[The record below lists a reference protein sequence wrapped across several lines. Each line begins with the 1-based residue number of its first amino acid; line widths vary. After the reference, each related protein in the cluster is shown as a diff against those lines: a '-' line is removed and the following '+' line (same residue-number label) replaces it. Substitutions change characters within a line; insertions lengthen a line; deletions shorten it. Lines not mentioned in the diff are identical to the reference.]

1 MSFAA
6 AKEEVVDTS
15 AQRSQGNGA
24 AGPQPPPATAVQAA
38 QAAVRTAVRPR
49 DARQGRFAQSFAQ
62 IVAVLMRDPNF
73 RTMRLADLEWL
84 VLPPV
89 MAGLMAGQFQLAQAP
104 SPLGRVKGREGG
116 REGGQEAGQEASKD
130 GGQEGGVLVPVA
142 VALWAR
148 VTDAV
153 DKALAETLDQPVRL
167 RPADWAS
174 GDNIWLMAVAGD
186 RRAVPRFLE
195 ELAKGEFK
203 GRRVKMR
210 MRGPENSVV
219 VKTLGPPEPA
229 LLSQP
234 S

>member
-89 MAGLMAGQFQLAQAP
+89 MAGQFQLAQAP

-219 VKTLGPPEPA
+219 VKTLGQSSSQSS
-229 LLSQP
+229 SQP